1 MALLFD
7 LQKLFVADE
16 ILEDLN
22 AEEGE
27 M

>member
-1 MALLFD
+1 MAHLFD
-7 LQKLFVADE
+7 LQKLFAADE

-22 AEEGE
+22 AEGE

>member
-1 MALLFD
+1 MAHLFD
-7 LQKLFVADE
+7 LQKLFAADE

-22 AEEGE
+22 AEVE